1 MSTSGNTRRE
11 YKRATSIG
19 SEGSSSSKKFKP
31 DSEKTFLSDPSGATA
46 SETPAAATVMSYDDS
61 TELGSILKA
70 EDLKETND
78 FFYRIL
84 VKRDLGDVRKWR
96 DTNDEEWNVLILA
109 FTEPA
114 IERLTKALEQAS
126 TLVLERM
133 TEQNFGFDENM
144 THDLDVQALESRLQE
159 IEKWHEDSSVR
170 DHHLAPLLA
179 IIQSSGTGKSRLM
192 NCVRKKY
199 RRDTSRTILLAAT
212 ELKDDEKKKIKKDF
226 DAVYIVD
233 TKENDNAKQRTK
245 FDKFVRDQCSMALD
259 AASKQSDGSQS
270 SQNVRLFFDEAQH
283 LACNGGFLIR
293 VLRWITREKNFE
305 VGDKLCKLTV
315 VLAGTTSALAN
326 VFPDEKKQKT
336 RESRTIDL
344 DTHYV
349 KGTVPF
355 PPFFILRTMGCLAQS
370 WNELENSGVMST
382 NGSMYESM
390 IRYSR
395 PLFAKLHKK
404 GIFNEKREYEVVKR
418 VVLGKP
424 LWKNDKKSCLS
435 VLGTRIQMGS
445 TSTPIVSELVSTGYA
460 HLTYYEHGQDGVAN
474 RASFAFLPDPVCARI
489 AMCLMHDG
497 FTFKGTGNGA
507 KREHILGA
515 KKREM
520 AAMMGRIFSEGI
532 CLPAKGDY
540 GEIATALYILFC
552 GDILRKKKCADYKE
566 FSVSFSQWMSLVQN
580 QGFENQDGDNQDGD
594 NIFVNCIQFYRQDLR
609 LKLDDMA
616 NKRFLQGLYEKA
628 CAIYCGNNFEAIDL
642 VVPCYSA
649 KDKSHLPAA
658 FSVKNYGYMSPE
670 KAMSF
675 LKESW
680 TKMNQAGID
689 RGLCALVIV
698 GQDRPQGNV
707 TAEDYKDQAINIL
720 NQKANEDQ
728 AFVQALKK
736 SPSEMIG
743 SLVACFV
750 CIHGD
755 NFGIDSALKLGKSWK
770 ERKVVYSSDRNSY
783 NN

>member
-1 MSTSGNTRRE
+1 
-11 YKRATSIG
+11 
-19 SEGSSSSKKFKP
+19 
-31 DSEKTFLSDPSGATA
+31 
-46 SETPAAATVMSYDDS
+46 
-61 TELGSILKA
+61 
-70 EDLKETND
+70 
-78 FFYRIL
+78 
-84 VKRDLGDVRKWR
+84 
-96 DTNDEEWNVLILA
+96 
-109 FTEPA
+109 
-114 IERLTKALEQAS
+114 
-126 TLVLERM
+126 
-133 TEQNFGFDENM
+133 
-144 THDLDVQALESRLQE
+144 
-159 IEKWHEDSSVR
+159 
-170 DHHLAPLLA
+170 
-179 IIQSSGTGKSRLM
+179 
-192 NCVRKKY
+192 
-199 RRDTSRTILLAAT
+199 
-212 ELKDDEKKKIKKDF
+212 
-226 DAVYIVD
+226 
-233 TKENDNAKQRTK
+233 
-245 FDKFVRDQCSMALD
+245 
-259 AASKQSDGSQS
+259 
-270 SQNVRLFFDEAQH
+270 
-283 LACNGGFLIR
+283 
-293 VLRWITREKNFE
+293 
-305 VGDKLCKLTV
+305 
-315 VLAGTTSALAN
+315 
-326 VFPDEKKQKT
+326 
-336 RESRTIDL
+336 
-344 DTHYV
+344 
-349 KGTVPF
+349 
-355 PPFFILRTMGCLAQS
+355 
-370 WNELENSGVMST
+370 
-382 NGSMYESM
+382 
-390 IRYSR
+390 
-395 PLFAKLHKK
+395 
-404 GIFNEKREYEVVKR
+404 
-418 VVLGKP
+418 
-424 LWKNDKKSCLS
+424 
-435 VLGTRIQMGS
+435 
-445 TSTPIVSELVSTGYA
+445 
-460 HLTYYEHGQDGVAN
+460 
-474 RASFAFLPDPVCARI
+474 
-489 AMCLMHDG
+489 MCLMHDG